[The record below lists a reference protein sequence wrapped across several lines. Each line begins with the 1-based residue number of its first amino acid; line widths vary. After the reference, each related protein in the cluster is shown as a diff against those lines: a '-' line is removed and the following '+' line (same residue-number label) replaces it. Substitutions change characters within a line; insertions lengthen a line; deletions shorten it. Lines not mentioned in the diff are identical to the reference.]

1 MRVKEPSTNDTTE
14 IQVLL
19 VDCGVVK
26 TVCMKDM
33 MEIHP
38 DFTVKYTKYTLQ
50 TIVAYY
56 YCNNNNN
63 DK

>member
-1 MRVKEPSTNDTTE
+1 VRVKEPSTNDKTE

-19 VDCGVVK
+19 VDCGTVK

-38 DFTVKYTKYTLQ
+38 EFTVKYTKYTLQ
-50 TIVAYY
+50 Q
-56 YCNNNNN
+56 
-63 DK
+63 